1 MKKVKLFN
9 NVTSLYKLNY
19 KCGNCNIWIK
29 RDDNIDFGFGGNKV
43 RLYEYIAQYIIDS
56 NVDRVVTY
64 GSSLS
69 NYLRVTAVV
78 CSKLGIECDLIILD
92 DENSKKQGGNSF
104 LLKNFDANIIHCK
117 YEDASQFIDIYKYSL
132 EQKNIK
138 YLWIPGGGHLPE
150 AAFGYVDASKEII
163 KQLSENQCTIDAV
176 FLPCGTGTTQAGLA
190 YGFAG
195 TNTEI
200 IGVTIA
206 RTIERCNEEIDDIL
220 RGMEKIDIY
229 EPTKKYNYCVIENDG
244 SKYGEK
250 NNNIDE
256 LIKEIAISDGI
267 FLDPIYNAKAFMGM
281 KKELER
287 QQKYKNV
294 LYINTGGTPNIFA
307 NSGA

>member
-1 MKKVKLFN
+1 M
-9 NVTSLYKLNY
+9 S
-19 KCGNCNIWIK
+19 
-29 RDDNIDFGFGGNKV
+29 
-43 RLYEYIAQYIIDS
+43 E
-56 NVDRVVTY
+56 
-64 GSSLS
+64 
-69 NYLRVTAVV
+69 
-78 CSKLGIECDLIILD
+78 
-92 DENSKKQGGNSF
+92 
-104 LLKNFDANIIHCK
+104 IIHCK
-117 YEDASQFIDIYKYSL
+117 YEDASRFIDMYKYSL

-163 KQLSENQCTIDAV
+163 KQLDENQCSMDAV
-176 FLPCGTGTTQAGLA
+176 FLPCGTGTTQAGLT

-206 RTIERCNEEIDDIL
+206 RSIERCNEEIDDIL

-229 EPTKKYNYCVIENDG
+229 ESTKKYNYCVIENDG

-294 LYINTGGTPNIFA
+294 LYINTGGTPNIFI